1 MEENDNKVV
10 QINIEN
16 IIKSKNEK
24 VYRILPRFIIN
35 YIRRIIHEDEVND
48 ILKRYHGQDGIS
60 FTNGLM
66 KEFNVTFNI
75 HNENRIPA
83 RGKLI
88 VVSNHPLG
96 GFDGLTLI
104 SLVSRY
110 RKDIK
115 FPVNDFLMN
124 IPNLRDIFVPINKV
138 GNNSIHLA
146 RQFDKIFASDSTI
159 LYFPAGI
166 CSRKINNV
174 IQDMEWKKTFVDK
187 AKEYARDIVPVYFN
201 GQNSKFFY
209 NLARIRKKLH
219 IKANLE
225 MIYLVDEFMKQRNS
239 SYHIHIGDLIH
250 YESLTPEK
258 TNFEWAQEIRKYV
271 YSLSTL

>member
-1 MEENDNKVV
+1 MEQNDNKVV

-24 VYRILPRFIIN
+24 VYRILPSFILN

-48 ILKRYHGQDGIS
+48 ILRRYHGQDGIR
-60 FTNGLM
+60 FANGLM

-75 HNENRIPA
+75 HNENRIPTT
-83 RGKLI
+83 GKLI

-96 GFDGLTLI
+96 GFDGLALI
-104 SLVSRY
+104 SLISHY

-124 IPNLRDIFVPINKV
+124 VPNLRDIFVPINKV
-138 GNNSIHLA
+138 GHNSIHLA
-146 RQFDKIFASDSTI
+146 RQFDKIFSSDATI

-174 IQDMEWKKTFVDK
+174 IQDMEWRKTFIDK
-187 AKEYARDIVPVYFN
+187 AKEYCRDIIPVHFS
-201 GQNSKFFY
+201 GQNSNFFY
-209 NLARIRKKLH
+209 TLAGIRKKLH
-219 IKANLE
+219 IKVNLE
-225 MIYLVDEFMKQRNS
+225 MVYLVDEFMKQRNS
-239 SYHIHIGDLIH
+239 SYHIHIGNLIH
-250 YESLTPEK
+250 YKSLTSDK

-271 YSLSTL
+271 YSLSTI